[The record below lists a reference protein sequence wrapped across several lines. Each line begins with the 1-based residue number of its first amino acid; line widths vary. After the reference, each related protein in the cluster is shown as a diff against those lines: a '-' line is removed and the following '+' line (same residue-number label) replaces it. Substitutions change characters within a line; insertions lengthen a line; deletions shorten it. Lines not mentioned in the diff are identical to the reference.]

1 MSVLAQKNIL
11 IGVSG
16 GIAAYKIPILI
27 RQLVKLKSYVKVVMT
42 PSSKEFVTPLTLSTV
57 SKNDVFSEFTTEKN
71 NNPTWN
77 NHVELAEWADIFI
90 IAPATS
96 NTISSMSSARCD
108 NLLLACY
115 LSSTCPVFVAPAM
128 DLEMYNNTLNQIN
141 IKKLVSNNTIV
152 LPVGSGSLAS
162 GLNGRGRMLEPNE
175 IVDYVENKFKKSLPL
190 NSINFL
196 ITAGPTHEKIDPVRY
211 IGNSSSGKMGY
222 SLAKTA
228 SELGANVKLLLGPT
242 NLSMDLSN
250 IECIRVQDSDEM
262 YAQTIK
268 HFKESDIVIFSAA
281 ISDFKPKKINN
292 SKIKKESGLDSIDLQ
307 PTLDILKELGK
318 IKTSQFLVGFALETD
333 NVIENAKNKLKSKNL
348 DAIVVN
354 KIGDFNPISSDYNQ
368 IDFINSNL
376 EITSFE
382 KKLKIDVSND
392 IINQIIENVNKTKNQ
407 QLRIN

>member
-16 GIAAYKIPILI
+16 GIAAYKIPLLI
-27 RQLVKLKSYVKVVMT
+27 RQLVKLNSTVKVVMT

-57 SKNDVFSEFTTEKN
+57 SKNDVLSEFTTEKN
-71 NNPTWN
+71 DNPTWN

-128 DLEMYNNTLNQIN
+128 DLEMYKNTLNQKN
-141 IKKLVSNNTIV
+141 IKKLVLNNTFV

-162 GLNGRGRMLEPNE
+162 GLEGEGRMLEPEE
-175 IVDYVENKFKKSLPL
+175 IIDYVENKFKKTLPL
-190 NSINFL
+190 NSLNFL

-211 IGNSSSGKMGY
+211 IGNRSSGKMGY
-222 SLAKTA
+222 SLAKIA
-228 SELGANVKLLLGPT
+228 SELGANVKLLIGPT

-250 IECIRVQDSDEM
+250 IECIKVQDSDEM
-262 YAQTIK
+262 YIQAIN

-281 ISDFKPKKINN
+281 ISDFKPKKVNN
-292 SKIKKESGLDSIDLQ
+292 SKIKKESGFDSIELE
-307 PTLDILKELGK
+307 PTHDILKELGK

-333 NVIENAKNKLKSKNL
+333 NAIKNAKNKLRSKNL

-392 IINQIIENVNKTKNQ
+392 IINQIIENVNKTKN
-407 QLRIN
+407 

>member
-11 IGVSG
+11 VGVSG
-16 GIAAYKIPILI
+16 GIAAYKIPLLI
-27 RQLVKLKSYVKVVMT
+27 RQLVKLKSNVKVVMT

-77 NHVELAEWADIFI
+77 NHVELVEWADIFI

-96 NTISSMSSARCD
+96 NTISSMASARCD

-115 LSSTCPVFVAPAM
+115 LSSSCPVFVAPAM
-128 DLEMYNNTLNQIN
+128 DLEMYKNTLNQTN
-141 IKKLVSNNTIV
+141 IKKLVSNNTNV

-162 GLNGRGRMLEPNE
+162 GLEGEGRMLEPNE
-175 IVDYVENKFKKSLPL
+175 IIDYVENKFKKSLPL
-190 NSINFL
+190 NSLNFL

-222 SLAKTA
+222 SLAKIA
-228 SELGANVKLLLGPT
+228 SGLGANVKLLLGPT
-242 NLSMDLSN
+242 NLTMDLSN

-262 YAQTIK
+262 YAQALK
-268 HFKESDIVIFSAA
+268 YFKESDIVIFSAA

-292 SKIKKESGLDSIDLQ
+292 SKIKKESGIDSIDLQ
-307 PTLDILKELGK
+307 PTHDILKELGK
-318 IKTSQFLVGFALETD
+318 IKSSQFLVGFALETD
-333 NVIENAKNKLKSKNL
+333 NVIENAKSKLKSKNL

-392 IINQIIENVNKTKNQ
+392 IINQIIENVSKTKN
-407 QLRIN
+407 

>member
-16 GIAAYKIPILI
+16 GIAAYKVPLLI
-27 RQLVKLKSYVKVVMT
+27 RQLVKLKSNVKVVMT

-57 SKNDVFSEFTTEKN
+57 SNNEVFSEFTIEKN

-90 IAPATS
+90 IAPGTS
-96 NTISSMSSARCD
+96 NTISSMASAQCN

-115 LSSTCPVFVAPAM
+115 LSSKCPVFVAPAM
-128 DLEMYNNTLNQIN
+128 DLEMYKNTLNQTN
-141 IKKLVSNNTIV
+141 IKKLVSNNTDV

-162 GLNGRGRMLEPNE
+162 GLEGEGRMLEPNE
-175 IVDYVENKFKKSLPL
+175 IIDYVENKFKKSLPL
-190 NSINFL
+190 NSLNLL

-222 SLAKTA
+222 SLAKIA

-242 NLSMDLSN
+242 NLSMDLHN

-262 YAQTIK
+262 YSQTIK
-268 HFKESDIVIFSAA
+268 YFKESDIVIFSAA

-333 NVIENAKNKLKSKNL
+333 NVIENAKSKLKSKNL

-392 IINQIIENVNKTKNQ
+392 IINQIIENVNKTKN
-407 QLRIN
+407 

>member
-16 GIAAYKIPILI
+16 GIAAYKVPLLV
-27 RQLVKLKSYVKVVMT
+27 RQLIKLNSNVKVVMT

-57 SKNDVFSEFTTEKN
+57 SKNEVYSEFTTEKN
-71 NNPTWN
+71 NNPSWN

-96 NTISSMSSARCD
+96 NTMSSMASARCD

-115 LSSTCPVFVAPAM
+115 LSSTCPVYVAPAM
-128 DLEMYNNTLNQIN
+128 DLEMYKNTLNQTN
-141 IKKLVSNNTIV
+141 IKKLVMNNTNV

-162 GLNGRGRMLEPNE
+162 GLEGEGRMLEPNE
-175 IVDYVENKFKKSLPL
+175 IIDYVENKFKKSLPL

-228 SELGANVKLLLGPT
+228 CALGANVKLLLGPT

-250 IECIRVQDSDEM
+250 IECIRVQNSDEM
-262 YAQTIK
+262 YAHTIK

-292 SKIKKESGLDSIDLQ
+292 SKIKKESGIDSIDLQ

-333 NVIENAKNKLKSKNL
+333 NVIENAKSKLKSKNL

-392 IINQIIENVNKTKNQ
+392 IINQIIENVNKTKN
-407 QLRIN
+407 

>member
-16 GIAAYKIPILI
+16 GIAAYKIPLLI
-27 RQLVKLKSYVKVVMT
+27 RQLIKLNSTVKVVMT

-115 LSSTCPVFVAPAM
+115 LSSNCPVFVAPAM
-128 DLEMYNNTLNQIN
+128 DLEMYKNTLNQKN
-141 IKKLVSNNTIV
+141 IKQLVSNDTYV

-162 GLNGRGRMLEPNE
+162 GLEGEGRMLEPDE
-175 IVDYVENKFKKSLPL
+175 IIDYVENKFKKTLPL
-190 NSINFL
+190 NSLNFL

-222 SLAKTA
+222 SLAKIA
-228 SELGANVKLLLGPT
+228 SELGANVKLILGPT
-242 NLSMDLSN
+242 NLSVDLSN

-262 YAQTIK
+262 YAETINY
-268 HFKESDIVIFSAA
+268 FKESDIVIFSAA
-281 ISDFKPKKINN
+281 ISDFKPKKIKN

-307 PTLDILKELGK
+307 PTLDILRELGK
-318 IKTSQFLVGFALETD
+318 IKTTQFLVGFALETD
-333 NVIENAKNKLKSKNL
+333 NVIENAKIKLKSKNL

-376 EITSFE
+376 EITSYD
-382 KKLKIDVSND
+382 KKLKTDVSND
-392 IINQIIENVNKTKNQ
+392 IINQIIENVNKTKN
-407 QLRIN
+407 

>member
-11 IGVSG
+11 VGVSG
-16 GIAAYKIPILI
+16 GIAAYKIPLLI
-27 RQLVKLKSYVKVVMT
+27 RQLVKLKSNVKVVMT

-57 SKNDVFSEFTTEKN
+57 SKNDVFSEFTTAKN

-115 LSSTCPVFVAPAM
+115 LSSSCPVFVAPAM
-128 DLEMYNNTLNQIN
+128 DLEMYKNTLNQTN
-141 IKKLVSNNTIV
+141 IKKLVSNNTDV

-162 GLNGRGRMLEPNE
+162 GMEGEGRMLEPNE
-175 IVDYVENKFKKSLPL
+175 IIDYVENKFKNSLPL
-190 NSINFL
+190 NSKNFL

-222 SLAKTA
+222 SLAKIA
-228 SELGANVKLLLGPT
+228 SELGANVKLVLGPT

-250 IECIRVQDSDEM
+250 IECIRVQDSEEM

-281 ISDFKPKKINN
+281 ISDFKPIKTNN
-292 SKIKKESGLDSIDLQ
+292 SKIKKESGLDSIKLQ
-307 PTLDILKELGK
+307 PTLDILMELGK

-376 EITSFE
+376 EVTSFK

-392 IINQIIENVNKTKNQ
+392 IISQIIENVNKT
-407 QLRIN
+407 

>member
-16 GIAAYKIPILI
+16 GIAAYKIPFLI
-27 RQLVKLKSYVKVVMT
+27 RQLTKLSANVKVVMT

-57 SKNDVFSEFTTEKN
+57 SKNDVFSEFTSQKN
-71 NNPTWN
+71 NNPSWN
-77 NHVELAEWADIFI
+77 NHVELAEWADVFI

-96 NTISSMSSARCD
+96 NTISSMANARCD

-115 LSSTCPVFVAPAM
+115 LSSNCPVFVAPAM
-128 DLEMYNNTLNQIN
+128 DLEMFKNNLNQENIN
-141 IKKLVSNNTIV
+141 KLKSNLTTV

-162 GLNGRGRMLEPNE
+162 GLEGEGRMLEPSE
-175 IVDYVENKFKKSLPL
+175 IIQFVENRTKESLPL
-190 NSINFL
+190 NGFNIL

-222 SLAKTA
+222 YLSKK
-228 SELGANVKLLLGPT
+228 SIELGANVNLIIGPT

-250 IECIRVQDSDEM
+250 INTIRVQDSEEM
-262 YAQTIK
+262 FKETIK
-268 HFKESDIVIFSAA
+268 LFDNSDIVICSAA
-281 ISDFKPKKINN
+281 ISDFRPVQVIEN
-292 SKIKKESGLDSIDLQ
+292 KIKKENGLDSIKLE
-307 PTLDILKELGK
+307 PTIDILKELGEVK
-318 IKTSQFLVGFALETD
+318 SSQFLVGFALETD
-333 NVIENAKNKLKSKNL
+333 NVIKNAKNKLKSKNL

-368 IDFINSNL
+368 IDFINSSL

-382 KKLKIDVSND
+382 KKLKSDVSSD
-392 IINQIIENVNKTKNQ
+392 ILNQIIKNVKKT
-407 QLRIN
+407 

>member
-16 GIAAYKIPILI
+16 GIAAYKVPLLI
-27 RQLVKLKSYVKVVMT
+27 RQLVKLKSNVKVVMT

-57 SKNDVFSEFTTEKN
+57 SNNEVFSEFTIEKN

-90 IAPATS
+90 IAPGTS
-96 NTISSMSSARCD
+96 NTISSMASAQCN

-115 LSSTCPVFVAPAM
+115 LSSKCPVFVAPAM
-128 DLEMYNNTLNQIN
+128 DLEMYKNTLNQTN
-141 IKKLVSNNTIV
+141 IKKLVSNNTDV

-162 GLNGRGRMLEPNE
+162 GLEGEGRMLEPNE
-175 IVDYVENKFKKSLPL
+175 IIDYVENKFKKSLPL
-190 NSINFL
+190 NSLNLL

-222 SLAKTA
+222 SLAKIA

-268 HFKESDIVIFSAA
+268 YFKESDIVIFSAA
-281 ISDFKPKKINN
+281 ISDFKPKKINS
-292 SKIKKESGLDSIDLQ
+292 SKIKKESGLDSIELQ
-307 PTLDILKELGK
+307 PTHDILKELGK

-333 NVIENAKNKLKSKNL
+333 NVIENAKSKLKSKNL

-392 IINQIIENVNKTKNQ
+392 IINQIIENVNKTKN
-407 QLRIN
+407 

>member
-16 GIAAYKIPILI
+16 GIAAYKIPLLI
-27 RQLVKLKSYVKVVMT
+27 RQLVKLKSNVKVVMT

-57 SKNDVFSEFTTEKN
+57 SKNDVFSEFTTAKN

-115 LSSTCPVFVAPAM
+115 LSSSCPVFVAPAM
-128 DLEMYNNTLNQIN
+128 DLEMYKNALNQTN
-141 IKKLVSNNTIV
+141 IKKLVSNNTDV

-162 GLNGRGRMLEPNE
+162 GMEGEGRMLEPNE
-175 IVDYVENKFKKSLPL
+175 IIDYVENKFKNSLPL
-190 NSINFL
+190 NSKNFL

-222 SLAKTA
+222 SLAKIA
-228 SELGANVKLLLGPT
+228 SELGANVKLILGPT

-250 IECIRVQDSDEM
+250 IECIRVQDSEEM

-281 ISDFKPKKINN
+281 ISDFKPIKTNN
-292 SKIKKESGLDSIDLQ
+292 RKIKKESGLDSIELQ

-333 NVIENAKNKLKSKNL
+333 NVIENAKSKLKSKNL

-354 KIGDFNPISSDYNQ
+354 KIGNFNPISSDYNQ

-376 EITSFE
+376 EVKSFK

-392 IINQIIENVNKTKNQ
+392 IIGQIIENVNKTKN
-407 QLRIN
+407 

>member
-11 IGVSG
+11 VGVSG
-16 GIAAYKIPILI
+16 GIAAYKIPLLI
-27 RQLVKLKSYVKVVMT
+27 RQLVKLKSNVKVVMT

-57 SKNDVFSEFTTEKN
+57 SKNDVFSEFTTAKN

-115 LSSTCPVFVAPAM
+115 LSSSCPVFVAPAM
-128 DLEMYNNTLNQIN
+128 DLEMYKNTLNQTN
-141 IKKLVSNNTIV
+141 IKKLVSNNTDV

-162 GLNGRGRMLEPNE
+162 GMQGEGRMLEPNE
-175 IVDYVENKFKKSLPL
+175 IIDYVENKFKNSLPL
-190 NSINFL
+190 NSKNFL

-222 SLAKTA
+222 SLAKIA
-228 SELGANVKLLLGPT
+228 SELGANVKLILGPT

-250 IECIRVQDSDEM
+250 IECIRVQDSEEM

-268 HFKESDIVIFSAA
+268 NFKESDIVIFSAA
-281 ISDFKPKKINN
+281 ISDFKPIKTNN
-292 SKIKKESGLDSIDLQ
+292 RKIKKESGLDSIELQ

-333 NVIENAKNKLKSKNL
+333 NVIENAKSKLKSKNL

-368 IDFINSNL
+368 IDFINSDL
-376 EITSFE
+376 EITQFE
-382 KKLKIDVSND
+382 RKHKKDVSKD
-392 IINQIIENVNKTKNQ
+392 IMEIIYKNVKKNKNK
-407 QLRIN
+407 

>member
-11 IGVSG
+11 VGVSG
-16 GIAAYKIPILI
+16 GIAAYKIPLLI
-27 RQLVKLKSYVKVVMT
+27 RQLVKLKSNVKVVMT

-57 SKNDVFSEFTTEKN
+57 SKNDVFSEFTTAKN

-115 LSSTCPVFVAPAM
+115 LSSSCPVFVAPAM
-128 DLEMYNNTLNQIN
+128 DLEMYKNALNQTN
-141 IKKLVSNNTIV
+141 IKKLVSNNTDV

-162 GLNGRGRMLEPNE
+162 GMEGEGRMLEPNE
-175 IVDYVENKFKKSLPL
+175 IIDYVENKFKNSLPL
-190 NSINFL
+190 NSKNFL

-222 SLAKTA
+222 SLAKIA
-228 SELGANVKLLLGPT
+228 SELGANVKLVLGPT

-250 IECIRVQDSDEM
+250 IECIRVQDSEEM

-281 ISDFKPKKINN
+281 ISDFKPIKTNN
-292 SKIKKESGLDSIDLQ
+292 SKIKKESGLDSIKLQ
-307 PTLDILKELGK
+307 PTLDILMELGK

-333 NVIENAKNKLKSKNL
+333 NVIENAKSKLKSKNL

-376 EITSFE
+376 EVTSFK

-392 IINQIIENVNKTKNQ
+392 IISQIIENVNKT
-407 QLRIN
+407 

>member
-16 GIAAYKIPILI
+16 GIAAYKIPLLI
-27 RQLVKLKSYVKVVMT
+27 RQLVKLKSNVKVVMT

-57 SKNDVFSEFTTEKN
+57 SNNDVFSEFTTEKN

-77 NHVELAEWADIFI
+77 NHVELAEWADVFI

-96 NTISSMSSARCD
+96 NTISSMASAQCN

-128 DLEMYNNTLNQIN
+128 DLEMYKNTLNQTN
-141 IKKLVSNNTIV
+141 IKKLVSNNTDV

-162 GLNGRGRMLEPNE
+162 GLEGEGRMLEPNE
-175 IVDYVENKFKKSLPL
+175 IIDYVENKFKKSLPL
-190 NSINFL
+190 NSLNFL

-222 SLAKTA
+222 SLAKIA
-228 SELGANVKLLLGPT
+228 SQLGANVKLLLGPT

-268 HFKESDIVIFSAA
+268 YFKESDIVIFSAA
-281 ISDFKPKKINN
+281 ISDFKPKKINS

-307 PTLDILKELGK
+307 PTHDILKELGK

-333 NVIENAKNKLKSKNL
+333 NVIENAKSKLKSKNL

-392 IINQIIENVNKTKNQ
+392 IINQIIENVNKTKN
-407 QLRIN
+407 

>member
-1 MSVLAQKNIL
+1 MSVLTQKNIL

-16 GIAAYKIPILI
+16 GIAAYKIPLLI
-27 RQLVKLKSYVKVVMT
+27 RQLVKLKSNVKVVMT

-77 NHVELAEWADIFI
+77 NHVELAEWADILI

-96 NTISSMSSARCD
+96 NTISSMASARCD

-115 LSSTCPVFVAPAM
+115 LSSKCPVFVAPAM
-128 DLEMYNNTLNQIN
+128 DLEMYKNTLNQIN
-141 IKKLVSNNTIV
+141 IKKLVSNNTNV

-162 GLNGRGRMLEPNE
+162 GLDGEGRMLEPNE
-175 IVDYVENKFKKSLPL
+175 IIDYVENKFKQSLTL
-190 NSINFL
+190 NSLNFL

-292 SKIKKESGLDSIDLQ
+292 RKIKKKTGLDSIDLQ

-333 NVIENAKNKLKSKNL
+333 NVFENAKSKLKSKNL

-376 EITSFE
+376 EITSYD
-382 KKLKIDVSND
+382 KKLKTDVSND
-392 IINQIIENVNKTKNQ
+392 IINQIIENVNKTKN
-407 QLRIN
+407 

>member
-11 IGVSG
+11 VGVSG
-16 GIAAYKIPILI
+16 GIAAYKIPLLI
-27 RQLVKLKSYVKVVMT
+27 RQLVKLKSNVKVVMT

-57 SKNDVFSEFTTEKN
+57 SKNDVFSEFTTAKN

-115 LSSTCPVFVAPAM
+115 LSSSCPVFVAPAM
-128 DLEMYNNTLNQIN
+128 DLEMYKNALNQTN
-141 IKKLVSNNTIV
+141 IKKLVSNNTDV
-152 LPVGSGSLAS
+152 LPVGSGFLAS
-162 GLNGRGRMLEPNE
+162 GMEGEGRMLEPNE
-175 IVDYVENKFKKSLPL
+175 IIDYVENKFKNSLPL
-190 NSINFL
+190 NSKNFL

-222 SLAKTA
+222 SLAKIA
-228 SELGANVKLLLGPT
+228 SELGANVKLILGPT

-250 IECIRVQDSDEM
+250 IECIRVQDSEEM

-281 ISDFKPKKINN
+281 ISDFKPIKTNN
-292 SKIKKESGLDSIDLQ
+292 RKIKKESGLDSIELQ

-333 NVIENAKNKLKSKNL
+333 NVIENAKSKLKSKNL

-376 EITSFE
+376 EVTSFK

-392 IINQIIENVNKTKNQ
+392 IISQIIENVNKT
-407 QLRIN
+407 

>member
-11 IGVSG
+11 VGVSG
-16 GIAAYKIPILI
+16 GIAAYKIPLLI
-27 RQLVKLKSYVKVVMT
+27 RQLVKLKSNVKVVMT

-57 SKNDVFSEFTTEKN
+57 SKNDVFSEFTTAKN

-115 LSSTCPVFVAPAM
+115 LSSSCPVFVAPAM
-128 DLEMYNNTLNQIN
+128 DLEMYKNTLNQTN
-141 IKKLVSNNTIV
+141 IKKLVSNNTDV

-162 GLNGRGRMLEPNE
+162 GMEGEGRMLEPNE
-175 IVDYVENKFKKSLPL
+175 IIDYVENKFKNSLPL

-222 SLAKTA
+222 SLAKIA
-228 SELGANVKLLLGPT
+228 SELGANVKLVLGPT

-250 IECIRVQDSDEM
+250 IECIRVQDSEEM

-281 ISDFKPKKINN
+281 ISDFKPIKTNI

-318 IKTSQFLVGFALETD
+318 IKTSQFLVGFALETE
-333 NVIENAKNKLKSKNL
+333 NVIENAKSKLKSKNL

-376 EITSFE
+376 EVTSFE

-392 IINQIIENVNKTKNQ
+392 IISQIIENVNKTKN
-407 QLRIN
+407 

>member
-11 IGVSG
+11 VGVSG
-16 GIAAYKIPILI
+16 GIAAYKIPLLI
-27 RQLVKLKSYVKVVMT
+27 RQLVKLKSNVKVVMT

-115 LSSTCPVFVAPAM
+115 LSSSCPVFVAPAM
-128 DLEMYNNTLNQIN
+128 DLEMYKNTLNQTN
-141 IKKLVSNNTIV
+141 IKKLVSNNTDV

-162 GLNGRGRMLEPNE
+162 GMEGEGRMLEPNE
-175 IVDYVENKFKKSLPL
+175 IIDYVENKFKNSLPL

-222 SLAKTA
+222 SLAKIA
-228 SELGANVKLLLGPT
+228 SELGANVKLILGPT

-250 IECIRVQDSDEM
+250 IECIRVQDSEEM

-281 ISDFKPKKINN
+281 ISDFKPIKTNN
-292 SKIKKESGLDSIDLQ
+292 SKIKKEFGLNSIDLQ

-333 NVIENAKNKLKSKNL
+333 NVIENAKSKLKSKNL

-376 EITSFE
+376 EVTSFK

-392 IINQIIENVNKTKNQ
+392 IISQIIENVNKT
-407 QLRIN
+407 

>member
-11 IGVSG
+11 VGVSG
-16 GIAAYKIPILI
+16 GIAAYKIPLLI
-27 RQLVKLKSYVKVVMT
+27 RQLVKLKSNVKVVMT

-57 SKNDVFSEFTTEKN
+57 SKNDVFSDFTTEKN

-115 LSSTCPVFVAPAM
+115 LSSSCPVFVAPAM
-128 DLEMYNNTLNQIN
+128 DLEMYKNTLNQTN
-141 IKKLVSNNTIV
+141 IKKLVSNNTNV
-152 LPVGSGSLAS
+152 LPVGSGSLVS
-162 GLNGRGRMLEPNE
+162 GMEGEGRMLEPNE
-175 IVDYVENKFKKSLPL
+175 IIDYVENKFKNSLPL

-222 SLAKTA
+222 SLAKIA
-228 SELGANVKLLLGPT
+228 SELGANVKLILGPT

-250 IECIRVQDSDEM
+250 IECIRVQDSKEM

-268 HFKESDIVIFSAA
+268 YYKESDIVIFSAA
-281 ISDFKPKKINN
+281 ISDFKPIKTNN
-292 SKIKKESGLDSIDLQ
+292 SKIKKEFGLDSIDLQ

-318 IKTSQFLVGFALETD
+318 IKTSQFLVGFALETE
-333 NVIENAKNKLKSKNL
+333 NVIENAKSKLKSKNL

-376 EITSFE
+376 EVTSFE

-392 IINQIIENVNKTKNQ
+392 IIYQIIENVNKTKN
-407 QLRIN
+407 

>member
-16 GIAAYKIPILI
+16 GIAAYKIPLLI
-27 RQLVKLKSYVKVVMT
+27 RQLVKLNSTVKVVMT

-115 LSSTCPVFVAPAM
+115 LSSNCPVFVAPAM
-128 DLEMYNNTLNQIN
+128 DLEMYKNTLNQKN
-141 IKKLVSNNTIV
+141 IKQLVSNDTYV

-162 GLNGRGRMLEPNE
+162 GLEGKGRMLEPDK
-175 IVDYVENKFKKSLPL
+175 IIDYVENKFKKTLPL
-190 NSINFL
+190 NSLNFL

-222 SLAKTA
+222 SLAKIA
-228 SELGANVKLLLGPT
+228 SELGANVKLILGPT

-262 YAQTIK
+262 YAETINY
-268 HFKESDIVIFSAA
+268 FKESDIVIFSAA
-281 ISDFKPKKINN
+281 ISDFKPKKIKN

-307 PTLDILKELGK
+307 PTLDILRELGK
-318 IKTSQFLVGFALETD
+318 IKTTQFLVGFALETD
-333 NVIENAKNKLKSKNL
+333 NVIENAKIKLKSKNL

-392 IINQIIENVNKTKNQ
+392 IINQIIENVNKTKN
-407 QLRIN
+407 